1 MNRMKRVRLFLGG
14 LLTIL
19 YAAILFTAGEAG
31 YRVVVALISLS
42 LLVRGANYLIY
53 YLRMARHMVGGK
65 SILFN
70 GIIALDLGLFASTLT
85 NVPPVYIMLYLMA
98 THLYSGAVD
107 VMHALEAKRLGS
119 HWRLSFSY
127 GAANILLAGLCA
139 FSLNAPE
146 RLAMIYA
153 GGLFYTGCL
162 RIASAFRRSA
172 IAYIP

>member
-1 MNRMKRVRLFLGG
+1 MSRMKRVRIFLGG

-19 YAAILFTAGEAG
+19 YAAILFAAGEEG
-31 YRVVVALISLS
+31 YPVVVTLISLS
-42 LLVRGANYLIY
+42 MLVRGANYLIY

-85 NVPPVYIMLYLMA
+85 DVPPACIMLYLMA
-98 THLYSGAVD
+98 THLYSGVVD
-107 VMHALEAKRLGS
+107 VMHALESKRLGS
-119 HWRLSFSY
+119 HWRLSFAY
-127 GAANILLAGLCA
+127 GAANVLLAALCA
-139 FSLNAPE
+139 VSLNAPE

-153 GGLFYTGCL
+153 AGLFYTGCL
-162 RIASAFRRSA
+162 RIASAVRRSA